1 MQDVQAIVLALDYRD
16 STVCERL
23 DSLSLTILCSIFMYS
38 QECLAQQRGLC
49 LLAVSLSTTCSP
61 TDIYVVQ
68 RVLHR
73 NQRDMAQEVAQKH
86 GKKVAIGKAALTQL
100 IKGFLKT
107 DASDKLRRWVGM
119 ILRPPGC

>member
-1 MQDVQAIVLALDYRD
+1 MQDVQAILLALDYRD

-49 LLAVSLSTTCSP
+49 LLAVSLSAACRSTV
-61 TDIYVVQ
+61 IYFVQ

-73 NQRDMAQEVAQKH
+73 NERDMAQEVAQKQE
-86 GKKVAIGKAALTQL
+86 KKVAIGKAALTQL
-100 IKGFLKT
+100 IKGFLKI

-119 ILRPPGC
+119 IRCPPEY

>member
-73 NQRDMAQEVAQKH
+73 NQRDMAQEVAHKH